1 MSIKNKLT
9 RSVLYCYLPIV
20 VLFAVLRML
29 STFGVFSFLGKT
41 GSYIINAF
49 IQIGLLFT
57 ISVFLFSF
65 LQKNKIK
72 DTFNFYGYRKMS
84 FKAVLISVLIGII
97 IYVLNIFVA
106 SFFNNILSLFGY
118 KFQSSSILKS
128 YPVWL
133 LFINIFITAVLPA
146 VCEETAHRGMLLKG
160 LSPLGRKKAIIISAI
175 LFGLLHM
182 NIEQFFYATIIGV
195 VLGYIST
202 VCETIYPAIIIHFMN
217 NAISVFMG
225 FSQVNNLGFDFL
237 FTWINN
243 SLVNN
248 PVLGFI
254 FMLLFIS
261 LLLISLK
268 YLIKL
273 LFKNTSF
280 KRMSKL
286 QEELF
291 KVFAREAY
299 LRELE
304 DMANGKITQNVATI
318 SFEDFDKLY
327 KSKSID
333 IGQISQIENQYLYN
347 NEMYKMDKVTKIL
360 LIAVFLL
367 SGMITFFTFIW
378 GIL

>member
-84 FKAVLISVLIGII
+84 FKAVLISILIGII

-182 NIEQFFYATIIGV
+182 NIEQFFYATIIGIF
-195 VLGYIST
+195 LGYLT
-202 VCETIYPAIIIHFMN
+202 LYCDTIYPAMIIHFMN
-217 NAISVFMG
+217 NALSLFMSYSS
-225 FSQVNNLGFDFL
+225 FNNLGFENM
-237 FTWINN
+237 FTWINFN
-243 SLVNN
+243 LQNN
-248 PVLGFI
+248 FI
-254 FMLLFIS
+254 IAILFIIVLVA
-261 LLLISLK
+261 LLVILLK
-268 YLIKL
+268 LLVKL
-273 LFKNTSF
+273 LFKETAV
-280 KRMSKL
+280 KRMHSL
-286 QEELF
+286 QEALFTEVVRTNFQNDIKELSEG
-291 KVFAREAY
+291 K
-299 LRELE
+299 ELSQE
-304 DMANGKITQNVATI
+304 EKIQN
-318 SFEDFDKLY
+318 FDK
-327 KSKSID
+327 IF
-333 IGQISQIENQYLYN
+333 
-347 NEMYKMDKVTKIL
+347 MDKSLDTGNSSEIDNQLMQEQQPFKLETLTLVL
-360 LIAVFLL
+360 LITSLILTGAV
-367 SGMITFFTFIW
+367 TFMTFIW
-378 GIL
+378 GLL

>member
-57 ISVFLFSF
+57 VSVFLFSF

-133 LFINIFITAVLPA
+133 LFVNIFITAVLPA

>member
-9 RSVLYCYLPIV
+9 RNVLYCYLPIV

-41 GSYIINAF
+41 RSYIINAF
-49 IQIGLLFT
+49 IQIRLLFT

>member
-57 ISVFLFSF
+57 VSVFLFSF

-133 LFINIFITAVLPA
+133 LFVNIFITAVLPA

-304 DMANGKITQNVATI
+304 DMANGKITQNVGTI

-327 KSKSID
+327 KTKSID
-333 IGQISQIENQYLYN
+333 IG
-347 NEMYKMDKVTKIL
+347 
-360 LIAVFLL
+360 
-367 SGMITFFTFIW
+367 
-378 GIL
+378 